1 MHHSKQLKK
10 LDAQTNIA
18 LSVYEIKDPKTKF
31 VKYLDID
38 PNLEQKEIAVLI
50 PITIPLMMAGFLVP
64 TLTKIQ
70 TDYILPGGE
79 QLPYITFAMAVSVLF
94 TRISSQSRR
103 NIASA
108 FKYEL
113 GHKLSKEK
121 TKELRRIQKSLEPG
135 KTKLMPASEVFETT
149 DIIDFTAA
157 KGLEL
162 NILVSDRGVALQW
175 GKPLASGELWD
186 ETVGDLVDM
195 FDLVETRPRRKQ
207 ISSSYARRMILKI
220 NQDA

>member
-18 LSVYEIKDPKTKF
+18 LSNYEIQDPKTKF
-31 VKYLDID
+31 VKYLDME
-38 PNLEQKEIAVLI
+38 PNLEQKELAVLL
-50 PITIPLMMAGFLVP
+50 PITVPLMMAGFLVP
-64 TLTKIQ
+64 TLMELQ

-79 QLPYITFAMAVSVLF
+79 QLPYVTFAMAVSVLF

-103 NIASA
+103 NIASS

-135 KTKLMPASEVFETT
+135 KTKLLPASEVFETT

-162 NILVSDRGVALQW
+162 NILVSSRRVALQW
-175 GKPLASGELWD
+175 GKPLSSGELWD
-186 ETVGDLVDM
+186 ETVDDLVDM
-195 FDLVETRPRRKQ
+195 FDLVETNPGQ
-207 ISSSYARRMILKI
+207 VFSSSYVRRMILKI